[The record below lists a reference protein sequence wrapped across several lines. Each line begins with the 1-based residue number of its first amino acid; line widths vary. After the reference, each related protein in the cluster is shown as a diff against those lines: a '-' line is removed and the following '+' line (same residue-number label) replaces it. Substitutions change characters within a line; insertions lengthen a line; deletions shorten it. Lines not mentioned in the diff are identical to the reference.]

1 MKLKRFIELI
11 ENLKVEHDGVK
22 ITLDDH
28 NQETILFKNLEV
40 DSDNTK
46 IYDEKNSNEYNID
59 YIVFVEGIKEV
70 TAKVDYIHL

>member
-22 ITLDDH
+22 ITLDD
-28 NQETILFKNLEV
+28 NTQETILFKNLEV
-40 DSDNTK
+40 NRANSK
-46 IYDEKNSNEYNID
+46 VYDVKNRNEYKID
-59 YIVFVEGIKEV
+59 YIVFVEGIKEI

>member
-22 ITLDDH
+22 ITLDD
-28 NQETILFKNLEV
+28 NTQETILFKDLEV
-40 DSDNTK
+40 NRANSK
-46 IYDEKNSNEYNID
+46 VYDMKNRNEYKID

-70 TAKVDYIHL
+70 TAKVDYIRM